1 MLLVMTV
8 RPGKK
13 WFSVCCGK
21 LATTETTGPT
31 PADCSRPM
39 QQSLERCGRQW

>member
-1 MLLVMTV
+1 MSV

-13 WFSVCCGK
+13 FGFQSDCGK
-21 LATTETTGPT
+21 LATTAMTELT
-31 PADCSRPM
+31 PANCSRPM